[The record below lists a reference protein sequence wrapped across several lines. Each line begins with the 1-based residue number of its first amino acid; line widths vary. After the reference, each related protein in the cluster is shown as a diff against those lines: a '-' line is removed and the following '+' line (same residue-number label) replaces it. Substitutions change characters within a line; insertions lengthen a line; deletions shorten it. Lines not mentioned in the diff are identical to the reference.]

1 MKLSERSR
9 KRSFTAL
16 ALACALCAGTFTMVH
31 ADALYILTGTGD
43 EAVLLDKAAEAPDF
57 SSQMVYVGSGSNG
70 YELSLKAGR
79 PVRVQYGNTIL
90 GTTAQD
96 ETVSELLARFDIV
109 PGPLDGVLVD
119 IGESRI
125 TLTVGSDL
133 TYYEAKTRTEGYETQ
148 RIATPDLLQGQEEV
162 VQAGKNGISTDI
174 YEVVWSNGHEISRQ
188 WVEQVES
195 TAVTEIIRYGTSVTS
210 VDASDKLVNVSTAA
224 DGSGVLTFASGATM
238 KFSQARTMK
247 CTAYTAGHDGVGTR
261 TATGTT
267 VHRGTVAVDKRYIPL
282 GTRMFIVTEKG
293 SYVYG
298 MAKAEDTGMRG
309 DNKLDLYMDS
319 YNECVSFGRRNCKVY
334 ILKPLDG
341 RSAQNGISGGHP
353 KSPRAAVSGTM
364 AGPRRQCRRG
374 PYTPLCCLAPASP
387 GPRHVASRKEWFP
400 PHMSPGTMI
409 LVLSASRRKPKEGV
423 PSLGILP
430 FP

>member
-16 ALACALCAGTFTMVH
+16 ALACALCAGTFAMVH

-43 EAVLLDKAAEAPDF
+43 EAVLLDETAEAPDF
-57 SSQMVYVGSGSNG
+57 SSQMVYVGSGANG
-70 YELSLKAGR
+70 YELTLKAGR
-79 PVRVQYGNTIL
+79 PVRIQYGNTIL
-90 GTTAQD
+90 GTTAQG
-96 ETVSELLARFDIV
+96 ETVSELLARFDII

-133 TYYEAKTRTEGYETQ
+133 TYYEARTRTQGYETQ
-148 RIATPDLLQGQEEV
+148 RVATPDLLQGQEEV
-162 VQAGKNGISTDI
+162 VQAGKIGISTDI

-188 WVEQVES
+188 WVEQTES

-210 VDASDKLVNVSTAA
+210 VDPSDKLVNVSTGS

-238 KFSQARTMK
+238 KFSQACTMK

-267 VHRGTVAVDKRYIPL
+267 VHRGTVAVDQRYIPL

-309 DNKLDLYMDS
+309 DNKLDLYMDT
-319 YNECVSFGRRNCKVY
+319 YAECINFGRRDCKVY
-334 ILKPLDG
+334 IL
-341 RSAQNGISGGHP
+341 N
-353 KSPRAAVSGTM
+353 
-364 AGPRRQCRRG
+364 
-374 PYTPLCCLAPASP
+374 
-387 GPRHVASRKEWFP
+387 
-400 PHMSPGTMI
+400 
-409 LVLSASRRKPKEGV
+409 
-423 PSLGILP
+423 
-430 FP
+430 

>member
-1 MKLSERSR
+1 MKRSARSR

-16 ALACALCAGTFTMVH
+16 ALACALCAGTFAMVH
-31 ADALYILTGTGD
+31 ADALYILTGAGD
-43 EAVLLDKAAEAPDF
+43 ETVLLDETAEAPDF
-57 SSQMVYVGSGSNG
+57 SSQMVYVGSGANG
-70 YELSLKAGR
+70 YELTLKAGR
-79 PVRVQYGNTIL
+79 PVRIQYGNTIL
-90 GTTAQD
+90 GTTAQG
-96 ETVSELLARFDIV
+96 ETVSELLARFDII

-133 TYYEAKTRTEGYETQ
+133 TYYEARTRTQGYETQ
-148 RIATPDLLQGQEEV
+148 RVATPDLLQGQEEV

-188 WVEQVES
+188 WVEQTES

-210 VDASDKLVNVSTAA
+210 VDASDKLVNVSTGS

-267 VHRGTVAVDKRYIPL
+267 VHRGTVAVDQRYIPL

-309 DNKLDLYMDS
+309 DNKLDLYMDT
-319 YNECVSFGRRNCKVY
+319 YAECINFGRRDCKVY
-334 ILKPLDG
+334 IL
-341 RSAQNGISGGHP
+341 N
-353 KSPRAAVSGTM
+353 
-364 AGPRRQCRRG
+364 
-374 PYTPLCCLAPASP
+374 
-387 GPRHVASRKEWFP
+387 
-400 PHMSPGTMI
+400 
-409 LVLSASRRKPKEGV
+409 
-423 PSLGILP
+423 
-430 FP
+430 

>member
-1 MKLSERSR
+1 MKRSARSR

-16 ALACALCAGTFTMVH
+16 ALACALCAGTFAMVH
-31 ADALYILTGTGD
+31 ADALYILTGAGD
-43 EAVLLDKAAEAPDF
+43 EAVLLDETAEAPDF
-57 SSQMVYVGSGSNG
+57 SSQMVYVGSGANG
-70 YELSLKAGR
+70 YELTLKAGR
-79 PVRVQYGNTIL
+79 PVRIQYGNTIL
-90 GTTAQD
+90 GTTAQG
-96 ETVSELLARFDIV
+96 ETVSELLARFDII

-133 TYYEAKTRTEGYETQ
+133 TYYEARTRTQGYETQ
-148 RIATPDLLQGQEEV
+148 RVATPDLLQGQEEV
-162 VQAGKNGISTDI
+162 VQAGKIGISTDI

-188 WVEQVES
+188 WVEQAES

-267 VHRGTVAVDKRYIPL
+267 VHRGTVAVDQRYIPL

-309 DNKLDLYMDS
+309 DNKLDLYMDT
-319 YNECVSFGRRNCKVY
+319 YAECINFGRRDCKVY
-334 ILKPLDG
+334 IL
-341 RSAQNGISGGHP
+341 N
-353 KSPRAAVSGTM
+353 
-364 AGPRRQCRRG
+364 
-374 PYTPLCCLAPASP
+374 
-387 GPRHVASRKEWFP
+387 
-400 PHMSPGTMI
+400 
-409 LVLSASRRKPKEGV
+409 
-423 PSLGILP
+423 
-430 FP
+430 

>member
-43 EAVLLDKAAEAPDF
+43 EAVLLDEAAEAPDF

-162 VQAGKNGISTDI
+162 VQAGKHGLPPDI
-174 YEVVWSNGHEISRQ
+174 YEKGQ
-188 WVEQVES
+188 
-195 TAVTEIIRYGTSVTS
+195 
-210 VDASDKLVNVSTAA
+210 
-224 DGSGVLTFASGATM
+224 
-238 KFSQARTMK
+238 
-247 CTAYTAGHDGVGTR
+247 
-261 TATGTT
+261 T
-267 VHRGTVAVDKRYIPL
+267 VFV
-282 GTRMFIVTEKG
+282 
-293 SYVYG
+293 
-298 MAKAEDTGMRG
+298 
-309 DNKLDLYMDS
+309 
-319 YNECVSFGRRNCKVY
+319 
-334 ILKPLDG
+334 
-341 RSAQNGISGGHP
+341 
-353 KSPRAAVSGTM
+353 
-364 AGPRRQCRRG
+364 
-374 PYTPLCCLAPASP
+374 
-387 GPRHVASRKEWFP
+387 
-400 PHMSPGTMI
+400 
-409 LVLSASRRKPKEGV
+409 
-423 PSLGILP
+423 
-430 FP
+430 

>member
-1 MKLSERSR
+1 MKRSARSR

-16 ALACALCAGTFTMVH
+16 ALACALCAGTFAMVH
-31 ADALYILTGTGD
+31 ADALYILTGAGD
-43 EAVLLDKAAEAPDF
+43 EAVLLDETAEAPDF
-57 SSQMVYVGSGSNG
+57 SSQMVYVGSGANG
-70 YELSLKAGR
+70 SELTLKAGR
-79 PVRVQYGNTIL
+79 PVRIQYGNTIL
-90 GTTAQD
+90 GTTAQG
-96 ETVSELLARFDIV
+96 ETVSELLARFDII

-133 TYYEAKTRTEGYETQ
+133 TYYEARTRTQGYETQ
-148 RIATPDLLQGQEEV
+148 RVATPDLLQGQEEV
-162 VQAGKNGISTDI
+162 VQAGKIGISTDI

-188 WVEQVES
+188 WVEQTES

-210 VDASDKLVNVSTAA
+210 VDPSDKLVNVSTGS

-267 VHRGTVAVDKRYIPL
+267 VHRGTVAVDQRYIPL

-309 DNKLDLYMDS
+309 DNKLDLYMDT
-319 YNECVSFGRRNCKVY
+319 YAECINFGRRDCKVY
-334 ILKPLDG
+334 IL
-341 RSAQNGISGGHP
+341 N
-353 KSPRAAVSGTM
+353 
-364 AGPRRQCRRG
+364 
-374 PYTPLCCLAPASP
+374 
-387 GPRHVASRKEWFP
+387 
-400 PHMSPGTMI
+400 
-409 LVLSASRRKPKEGV
+409 
-423 PSLGILP
+423 
-430 FP
+430 

>member
-16 ALACALCAGTFTMVH
+16 ALACALCAGTFAMVH
-31 ADALYILTGTGD
+31 ADALYILTGAGD
-43 EAVLLDKAAEAPDF
+43 ETVLLDETAEAPDF
-57 SSQMVYVGSGSNG
+57 SSQMVYVGSGANG
-70 YELSLKAGR
+70 YELTLKAGR
-79 PVRVQYGNTIL
+79 PVRIQYGNTIL
-90 GTTAQD
+90 GTTAQG
-96 ETVSELLARFDIV
+96 ETVSELLARFDII

-188 WVEQVES
+188 WVEQTES

-210 VDASDKLVNVSTAA
+210 VDPSDKLVNVSTGS

-267 VHRGTVAVDKRYIPL
+267 VHRGTVAVDQRYIPL

-309 DNKLDLYMDS
+309 DNKLDLYMDT
-319 YNECVSFGRRNCKVY
+319 YAECINFGRRNCKVY
-334 ILKPLDG
+334 IL
-341 RSAQNGISGGHP
+341 N
-353 KSPRAAVSGTM
+353 
-364 AGPRRQCRRG
+364 
-374 PYTPLCCLAPASP
+374 
-387 GPRHVASRKEWFP
+387 
-400 PHMSPGTMI
+400 
-409 LVLSASRRKPKEGV
+409 
-423 PSLGILP
+423 
-430 FP
+430 

>member
-1 MKLSERSR
+1 MKRSARSR

-16 ALACALCAGTFTMVH
+16 ALACALCAGTFAMVH
-31 ADALYILTGTGD
+31 ADALYILTGAGD
-43 EAVLLDKAAEAPDF
+43 EAVLLDETAEAPDF
-57 SSQMVYVGSGSNG
+57 SSQMVYVGSGANG
-70 YELSLKAGR
+70 YELTLKAGR
-79 PVRVQYGNTIL
+79 PVRIQYGNTLL
-90 GTTAQD
+90 GTTAQG
-96 ETVSELLARFDIV
+96 ETVSELLARFDII

-133 TYYEAKTRTEGYETQ
+133 TYYEARTRTQGYETQ
-148 RIATPDLLQGQEEV
+148 RVATPDLLQGQEEV
-162 VQAGKNGISTDI
+162 VQAGKIGISTDI

-188 WVEQVES
+188 WVEQTES

-210 VDASDKLVNVSTAA
+210 VDPSDKLVNVSTGS

-267 VHRGTVAVDKRYIPL
+267 VHRGTVAVDQRYIPL

-309 DNKLDLYMDS
+309 DNKLDLYMDT
-319 YNECVSFGRRNCKVY
+319 YAECINFGRRNCKVY
-334 ILKPLDG
+334 IL
-341 RSAQNGISGGHP
+341 N
-353 KSPRAAVSGTM
+353 
-364 AGPRRQCRRG
+364 
-374 PYTPLCCLAPASP
+374 
-387 GPRHVASRKEWFP
+387 
-400 PHMSPGTMI
+400 
-409 LVLSASRRKPKEGV
+409 
-423 PSLGILP
+423 
-430 FP
+430 

>member
-1 MKLSERSR
+1 MKQSARSR

-16 ALACALCAGTFTMVH
+16 ALACALCAGTFAMVH
-31 ADALYILTGTGD
+31 ADALYILTGAGD
-43 EAVLLDKAAEAPDF
+43 EAVLLDETAEAPDF
-57 SSQMVYVGSGSNG
+57 SSQMVYVGSGANG
-70 YELSLKAGR
+70 YELTLKAGR
-79 PVRVQYGNTIL
+79 PVRIQYGNTIL
-90 GTTAQD
+90 GTTAQG
-96 ETVSELLARFDIV
+96 ETVSELLARFDII

-133 TYYEAKTRTEGYETQ
+133 TYYEARTRTQGYETQ
-148 RIATPDLLQGQEEV
+148 RVATPDLLQGQEEV
-162 VQAGKNGISTDI
+162 VQAGKIGISTDI

-188 WVEQVES
+188 WVEQTES

-210 VDASDKLVNVSTAA
+210 VDPSDKLVNVSTGS

-267 VHRGTVAVDKRYIPL
+267 VHRGTVAVDQRYIPL

-309 DNKLDLYMDS
+309 DNKLDLYMDT
-319 YNECVSFGRRNCKVY
+319 YAECINFGRRDCKVY
-334 ILKPLDG
+334 IL
-341 RSAQNGISGGHP
+341 N
-353 KSPRAAVSGTM
+353 
-364 AGPRRQCRRG
+364 
-374 PYTPLCCLAPASP
+374 
-387 GPRHVASRKEWFP
+387 
-400 PHMSPGTMI
+400 
-409 LVLSASRRKPKEGV
+409 
-423 PSLGILP
+423 
-430 FP
+430 

>member
-1 MKLSERSR
+1 MKRSARSR

-16 ALACALCAGTFTMVH
+16 ALACALCAGTFAMVH
-31 ADALYILTGTGD
+31 ADALYILTGAGD
-43 EAVLLDKAAEAPDF
+43 EAVLLDETAEAPDF
-57 SSQMVYVGSGSNG
+57 SSQMVYVGSGANG
-70 YELSLKAGR
+70 YELTLKAGR
-79 PVRVQYGNTIL
+79 PVCIQYGNTIL
-90 GTTAQD
+90 GTTAQG
-96 ETVSELLARFDIV
+96 ETVSELLARFDII

-133 TYYEAKTRTEGYETQ
+133 TYYEARTRTQGYETQ
-148 RIATPDLLQGQEEV
+148 RVATPDLLQGQEEV
-162 VQAGKNGISTDI
+162 VQAGKIGISTDI

-188 WVEQVES
+188 WVEQTES

-210 VDASDKLVNVSTAA
+210 VDPSDKLVNVSTGS

-267 VHRGTVAVDKRYIPL
+267 VHRGTVAVDQRYIPL

-309 DNKLDLYMDS
+309 DNKLDLYMDT
-319 YNECVSFGRRNCKVY
+319 YAECINFGRRDCKVY
-334 ILKPLDG
+334 IL
-341 RSAQNGISGGHP
+341 N
-353 KSPRAAVSGTM
+353 
-364 AGPRRQCRRG
+364 
-374 PYTPLCCLAPASP
+374 
-387 GPRHVASRKEWFP
+387 
-400 PHMSPGTMI
+400 
-409 LVLSASRRKPKEGV
+409 
-423 PSLGILP
+423 
-430 FP
+430 

>member
-1 MKLSERSR
+1 MKQSARSR

-16 ALACALCAGTFTMVH
+16 ALACALCAGTFAMVH
-31 ADALYILTGTGD
+31 ADALYILTGAGD
-43 EAVLLDKAAEAPDF
+43 EAVLLDETAEAPDF
-57 SSQMVYVGSGSNG
+57 SSQMVYVGSGANG
-70 YELSLKAGR
+70 YELTLKAGR
-79 PVRVQYGNTIL
+79 PVRIQYGNTIL
-90 GTTAQD
+90 GTTAQG
-96 ETVSELLARFDIV
+96 ETVSELLARFDII

-133 TYYEAKTRTEGYETQ
+133 TYYETRTRTQGYETQ
-148 RIATPDLLQGQEEV
+148 RVATPDLLQGQEEV
-162 VQAGKNGISTDI
+162 VQAGKIGISTDI

-188 WVEQVES
+188 WVEQTES

-210 VDASDKLVNVSTAA
+210 VDPSDKLVNVSTGS

-267 VHRGTVAVDKRYIPL
+267 VHRGTVAVDQRYIPL

-309 DNKLDLYMDS
+309 DNKLDLYMDT
-319 YNECVSFGRRNCKVY
+319 YAECINFGRRNCKVY
-334 ILKPLDG
+334 IL
-341 RSAQNGISGGHP
+341 N
-353 KSPRAAVSGTM
+353 
-364 AGPRRQCRRG
+364 
-374 PYTPLCCLAPASP
+374 
-387 GPRHVASRKEWFP
+387 
-400 PHMSPGTMI
+400 
-409 LVLSASRRKPKEGV
+409 
-423 PSLGILP
+423 
-430 FP
+430 

>member
-1 MKLSERSR
+1 MKQSARSR

-16 ALACALCAGTFTMVH
+16 ALACALCAGTFAMVH
-31 ADALYILTGTGD
+31 ADALYILTGAGD
-43 EAVLLDKAAEAPDF
+43 EAVLLDETAEAPDF
-57 SSQMVYVGSGSNG
+57 SSQMVYVGSGANG
-70 YELSLKAGR
+70 YELTLKAGR
-79 PVRVQYGNTIL
+79 PVRIQYGNTIL
-90 GTTAQD
+90 GTTAQG
-96 ETVSELLARFDIV
+96 ETVSELLARFDII

-133 TYYEAKTRTEGYETQ
+133 TYYEARTRTQGYETQ
-148 RIATPDLLQGQEEV
+148 RVATPDLLQGQEEV
-162 VQAGKNGISTDI
+162 VQAGKIGISTDI

-188 WVEQVES
+188 WVEQAES

-267 VHRGTVAVDKRYIPL
+267 VHRGTVAVDQRYIPL

-309 DNKLDLYMDS
+309 DNKLDLYMDT
-319 YNECVSFGRRNCKVY
+319 YAECINFGRRNCKVY
-334 ILKPLDG
+334 IL
-341 RSAQNGISGGHP
+341 N
-353 KSPRAAVSGTM
+353 
-364 AGPRRQCRRG
+364 
-374 PYTPLCCLAPASP
+374 
-387 GPRHVASRKEWFP
+387 
-400 PHMSPGTMI
+400 
-409 LVLSASRRKPKEGV
+409 
-423 PSLGILP
+423 
-430 FP
+430 

>member
-1 MKLSERSR
+1 MKQSARSR

-16 ALACALCAGTFTMVH
+16 ALACALCAGTFAMVH
-31 ADALYILTGTGD
+31 ADALYILTGAGD
-43 EAVLLDKAAEAPDF
+43 EAVLLDETAEAPDF
-57 SSQMVYVGSGSNG
+57 SSQMVYVGSGANG
-70 YELSLKAGR
+70 YELTLKAGR
-79 PVRVQYGNTIL
+79 PVRIQYGNTIL
-90 GTTAQD
+90 GTTAQG
-96 ETVSELLARFDIV
+96 ETVSELLARFDII

-133 TYYEAKTRTEGYETQ
+133 TYYEARTRTQGYETQ
-148 RIATPDLLQGQEEV
+148 RVATPDLLQGQEEV
-162 VQAGKNGISTDI
+162 VQAGKIGISTDI

-210 VDASDKLVNVSTAA
+210 VDPGDKLVNVSTGS

-267 VHRGTVAVDKRYIPL
+267 VHRGTVAVDQRYIPL

-334 ILKPLDG
+334 IL
-341 RSAQNGISGGHP
+341 N
-353 KSPRAAVSGTM
+353 
-364 AGPRRQCRRG
+364 
-374 PYTPLCCLAPASP
+374 
-387 GPRHVASRKEWFP
+387 
-400 PHMSPGTMI
+400 
-409 LVLSASRRKPKEGV
+409 
-423 PSLGILP
+423 
-430 FP
+430 

>member
-1 MKLSERSR
+1 MKRSARSR

-16 ALACALCAGTFTMVH
+16 ALACALCAGTFAMVH
-31 ADALYILTGTGD
+31 ADALYILTGAGD
-43 EAVLLDKAAEAPDF
+43 EAVLLDETAEAPDF
-57 SSQMVYVGSGSNG
+57 SSQMVYVGSGANG
-70 YELSLKAGR
+70 YELTLKAGR
-79 PVRVQYGNTIL
+79 PVRIQYGNTIL
-90 GTTAQD
+90 GTTAQG
-96 ETVSELLARFDIV
+96 ETVSELLARFDII

-133 TYYEAKTRTEGYETQ
+133 TYYEARTRTQGYETQ
-148 RIATPDLLQGQEEV
+148 RVATPDLLQGQEEV
-162 VQAGKNGISTDI
+162 VQAGKIGISTDN

-188 WVEQVES
+188 WVEQTES

-210 VDASDKLVNVSTAA
+210 VDPSDKLVNVSTGS

-267 VHRGTVAVDKRYIPL
+267 VHRGTVAVDQRYIPL

-309 DNKLDLYMDS
+309 DNKLDLYMDT
-319 YNECVSFGRRNCKVY
+319 YAECINFGRRDCKVY
-334 ILKPLDG
+334 IL
-341 RSAQNGISGGHP
+341 N
-353 KSPRAAVSGTM
+353 
-364 AGPRRQCRRG
+364 
-374 PYTPLCCLAPASP
+374 
-387 GPRHVASRKEWFP
+387 
-400 PHMSPGTMI
+400 
-409 LVLSASRRKPKEGV
+409 
-423 PSLGILP
+423 
-430 FP
+430 

>member
-1 MKLSERSR
+1 MKRSARSR

-16 ALACALCAGTFTMVH
+16 ALACALCAGTFAMVH
-31 ADALYILTGTGD
+31 ADALYILTGAGD
-43 EAVLLDKAAEAPDF
+43 ETVLLDETAEAPDF
-57 SSQMVYVGSGSNG
+57 SSQMVYVGSGANG
-70 YELSLKAGR
+70 YELTLKAGR
-79 PVRVQYGNTIL
+79 PVRIQYGNTIL
-90 GTTAQD
+90 GTTAQG
-96 ETVSELLARFDIV
+96 ETGSELLARFDII

-133 TYYEAKTRTEGYETQ
+133 TYYEARTRTQGYETQ
-148 RIATPDLLQGQEEV
+148 RVATPDLLQGQEEV
-162 VQAGKNGISTDI
+162 VQAGKIGISTDI

-188 WVEQVES
+188 WVEQTES

-210 VDASDKLVNVSTAA
+210 VDPSDKLVNVSTGS

-267 VHRGTVAVDKRYIPL
+267 VHRGTVAVDQRYIPL

-309 DNKLDLYMDS
+309 DNKLDLYMDT
-319 YNECVSFGRRNCKVY
+319 YAECINFGRRDCKVY
-334 ILKPLDG
+334 IL
-341 RSAQNGISGGHP
+341 N
-353 KSPRAAVSGTM
+353 
-364 AGPRRQCRRG
+364 
-374 PYTPLCCLAPASP
+374 
-387 GPRHVASRKEWFP
+387 
-400 PHMSPGTMI
+400 
-409 LVLSASRRKPKEGV
+409 
-423 PSLGILP
+423 
-430 FP
+430 

>member
-16 ALACALCAGTFTMVH
+16 ALACALCAGTFAMVH
-31 ADALYILTGTGD
+31 ADALYILTGAGD
-43 EAVLLDKAAEAPDF
+43 EAVLLDETAEAPDF
-57 SSQMVYVGSGSNG
+57 SSQMVYVGSGANG
-70 YELSLKAGR
+70 YELTLKAGR
-79 PVRVQYGNTIL
+79 PVRIQYGNTIL
-90 GTTAQD
+90 GTTAQG
-96 ETVSELLARFDIV
+96 ETVSELLARFDII

-133 TYYEAKTRTEGYETQ
+133 TYYEARTRTQGYETQ
-148 RIATPDLLQGQEEV
+148 RVATPDLLQGQEEV
-162 VQAGKNGISTDI
+162 VQAGKIGISTDI

-188 WVEQVES
+188 WVEQTES

-210 VDASDKLVNVSTAA
+210 VDPSDKLVNVSTGS

-267 VHRGTVAVDKRYIPL
+267 VHRGTVAVDQRYIPL

-309 DNKLDLYMDS
+309 DNKLDLYMDT
-319 YNECVSFGRRNCKVY
+319 YAECINFGRRNCKVY
-334 ILKPLDG
+334 IL
-341 RSAQNGISGGHP
+341 N
-353 KSPRAAVSGTM
+353 
-364 AGPRRQCRRG
+364 
-374 PYTPLCCLAPASP
+374 
-387 GPRHVASRKEWFP
+387 
-400 PHMSPGTMI
+400 
-409 LVLSASRRKPKEGV
+409 
-423 PSLGILP
+423 
-430 FP
+430 

>member
-319 YNECVSFGRRNCKVY
+319 YNECVNFGRRDCKVY
-334 ILKPLDG
+334 IL
-341 RSAQNGISGGHP
+341 N
-353 KSPRAAVSGTM
+353 
-364 AGPRRQCRRG
+364 
-374 PYTPLCCLAPASP
+374 
-387 GPRHVASRKEWFP
+387 
-400 PHMSPGTMI
+400 
-409 LVLSASRRKPKEGV
+409 
-423 PSLGILP
+423 
-430 FP
+430 

>member
-1 MKLSERSR
+1 MKRSARSR

-16 ALACALCAGTFTMVH
+16 ALACALCAGTFAMVH
-31 ADALYILTGTGD
+31 ADALYILTGAGD
-43 EAVLLDKAAEAPDF
+43 ETVLLDETAEAPDF
-57 SSQMVYVGSGSNG
+57 SSQMVYVGSGANG
-70 YELSLKAGR
+70 YELTLKAGR
-79 PVRVQYGNTIL
+79 PVRIQYGNTIL
-90 GTTAQD
+90 GTTAQG
-96 ETVSELLARFDIV
+96 ETVSELLARFDII

-133 TYYEAKTRTEGYETQ
+133 TYYEARTRTQGYETQ
-148 RIATPDLLQGQEEV
+148 RVATPDLLQGQEEV
-162 VQAGKNGISTDI
+162 VQAGKIGISTDI

-188 WVEQVES
+188 WVEQTES

-210 VDASDKLVNVSTAA
+210 VDPSDKLVNVSTGS

-267 VHRGTVAVDKRYIPL
+267 VHRGTVAVDQRYIPL

-309 DNKLDLYMDS
+309 NNKLDLYMDT
-319 YNECVSFGRRNCKVY
+319 YAECINFGRRNCKVY
-334 ILKPLDG
+334 IL
-341 RSAQNGISGGHP
+341 N
-353 KSPRAAVSGTM
+353 
-364 AGPRRQCRRG
+364 
-374 PYTPLCCLAPASP
+374 
-387 GPRHVASRKEWFP
+387 
-400 PHMSPGTMI
+400 
-409 LVLSASRRKPKEGV
+409 
-423 PSLGILP
+423 
-430 FP
+430 

>member
-1 MKLSERSR
+1 MKQSARSR

-16 ALACALCAGTFTMVH
+16 ALACALCAGTFAMVH
-31 ADALYILTGTGD
+31 ADALYILTGAGD
-43 EAVLLDKAAEAPDF
+43 EAVLLDETAEAPDF
-57 SSQMVYVGSGSNG
+57 SSQMVYVGSGANG
-70 YELSLKAGR
+70 YELTLKAGR
-79 PVRVQYGNTIL
+79 PVRIQYGNTIL
-90 GTTAQD
+90 GTTAQG
-96 ETVSELLARFDIV
+96 ETVSELLTRFDIV

-119 IGESRI
+119 IGENRI

-133 TYYEAKTRTEGYETQ
+133 TYYEARTTTEVYETQ
-148 RIATPDLLQGQEEV
+148 RVATPDLLQGQEEV

-188 WVEQVES
+188 WVEQTES

-210 VDASDKLVNVSTAA
+210 VDAGDKLVNVSTAA

-319 YNECVSFGRRNCKVY
+319 YNECINFGRRDCKVY
-334 ILKPLDG
+334 IL
-341 RSAQNGISGGHP
+341 N
-353 KSPRAAVSGTM
+353 
-364 AGPRRQCRRG
+364 
-374 PYTPLCCLAPASP
+374 
-387 GPRHVASRKEWFP
+387 
-400 PHMSPGTMI
+400 
-409 LVLSASRRKPKEGV
+409 
-423 PSLGILP
+423 
-430 FP
+430 

>member
-1 MKLSERSR
+1 MKRSARSR

-16 ALACALCAGTFTMVH
+16 ALACALCAGTFAMVH
-31 ADALYILTGTGD
+31 ADALYILTGAGD
-43 EAVLLDKAAEAPDF
+43 ETVLLDETAEAPDF
-57 SSQMVYVGSGSNG
+57 SSQMVYVGSGANG
-70 YELSLKAGR
+70 YELTLKAGR
-79 PVRVQYGNTIL
+79 PVRIQYGNTIL
-90 GTTAQD
+90 GTTAQG
-96 ETVSELLARFDIV
+96 ETVSEFLARFDII

-133 TYYEAKTRTEGYETQ
+133 TYYEARTRTQGYETQ
-148 RIATPDLLQGQEEV
+148 RVATPDLLQGQEEV
-162 VQAGKNGISTDI
+162 VQAGKIGISTDI

-188 WVEQVES
+188 WVEQTES

-210 VDASDKLVNVSTAA
+210 VDPSDKLVNVSTGS

-267 VHRGTVAVDKRYIPL
+267 VHRGTVAVDQRYIPL

-309 DNKLDLYMDS
+309 DNKLDLYMDT
-319 YNECVSFGRRNCKVY
+319 YAECINFGRRDCKVY
-334 ILKPLDG
+334 IL
-341 RSAQNGISGGHP
+341 N
-353 KSPRAAVSGTM
+353 
-364 AGPRRQCRRG
+364 
-374 PYTPLCCLAPASP
+374 
-387 GPRHVASRKEWFP
+387 
-400 PHMSPGTMI
+400 
-409 LVLSASRRKPKEGV
+409 
-423 PSLGILP
+423 
-430 FP
+430 

>member
-1 MKLSERSR
+1 MKQSARSR

-16 ALACALCAGTFTMVH
+16 ALACALCAGTFAMVH
-31 ADALYILTGTGD
+31 ADALYILTGAGD
-43 EAVLLDKAAEAPDF
+43 EAVLLDETAEAPDF
-57 SSQMVYVGSGSNG
+57 SSQMVYVGSGANG
-70 YELSLKAGR
+70 YELTLKAGR
-79 PVRVQYGNTIL
+79 PVRIQYGNTIL
-90 GTTAQD
+90 GTTAQG
-96 ETVSELLARFDIV
+96 ETVSELLARFDII

-133 TYYEAKTRTEGYETQ
+133 TYYEARTRTQGYETQ
-148 RIATPDLLQGQEEV
+148 RVATPDLLQGQEEV
-162 VQAGKNGISTDI
+162 VQAGKIGISTDI

-188 WVEQVES
+188 WVEQTES

-267 VHRGTVAVDKRYIPL
+267 VHRGTVAVDQRYIPL

-309 DNKLDLYMDS
+309 DNKLDLYMDT
-319 YNECVSFGRRNCKVY
+319 YAECINFGRRDCKVY
-334 ILKPLDG
+334 IL
-341 RSAQNGISGGHP
+341 N
-353 KSPRAAVSGTM
+353 
-364 AGPRRQCRRG
+364 
-374 PYTPLCCLAPASP
+374 
-387 GPRHVASRKEWFP
+387 
-400 PHMSPGTMI
+400 
-409 LVLSASRRKPKEGV
+409 
-423 PSLGILP
+423 
-430 FP
+430 

>member
-1 MKLSERSR
+1 MKRSARSR

-16 ALACALCAGTFTMVH
+16 ALACALCAGTFAMVH
-31 ADALYILTGTGD
+31 ADALYILTGAGD
-43 EAVLLDKAAEAPDF
+43 EAVLLDETAEAPDF
-57 SSQMVYVGSGSNG
+57 SSQMVYVGSGANG
-70 YELSLKAGR
+70 YELTLKAGR
-79 PVRVQYGNTIL
+79 PVRIQYGNTIL
-90 GTTAQD
+90 GTTAQG
-96 ETVSELLARFDIV
+96 ETVSELLARFDII

-133 TYYEAKTRTEGYETQ
+133 TYYEARTRTQGYETQ
-148 RIATPDLLQGQEEV
+148 RVATPDLLQGQEEV
-162 VQAGKNGISTDI
+162 VQAGKIGISTDI

-188 WVEQVES
+188 WVEQTES

-210 VDASDKLVNVSTAA
+210 VDPSDKLVNVSTGS

-267 VHRGTVAVDKRYIPL
+267 VHRGTVAVDQRYIPL

-309 DNKLDLYMDS
+309 DNKLDLYMDT
-319 YNECVSFGRRNCKVY
+319 YAECINFGRRDCMVY
-334 ILKPLDG
+334 IL
-341 RSAQNGISGGHP
+341 N
-353 KSPRAAVSGTM
+353 
-364 AGPRRQCRRG
+364 
-374 PYTPLCCLAPASP
+374 
-387 GPRHVASRKEWFP
+387 
-400 PHMSPGTMI
+400 
-409 LVLSASRRKPKEGV
+409 
-423 PSLGILP
+423 
-430 FP
+430 

>member
-1 MKLSERSR
+1 MKRSARSR

-16 ALACALCAGTFTMVH
+16 ALACALCAGTFAMVH
-31 ADALYILTGTGD
+31 ADALYILTGAGD
-43 EAVLLDKAAEAPDF
+43 EAVLLDETAEAPDF
-57 SSQMVYVGSGSNG
+57 SSQMVYVGSGANG
-70 YELSLKAGR
+70 YELTLKAGR
-79 PVRVQYGNTIL
+79 PVRIQYGNTIL
-90 GTTAQD
+90 GTTAQG
-96 ETVSELLARFDIV
+96 ETVSELLARFDII

-133 TYYEAKTRTEGYETQ
+133 TYYEARTRTQGYETQ
-148 RIATPDLLQGQEEV
+148 RVATPDLLQGQEEV

-188 WVEQVES
+188 WVEQTES

-210 VDASDKLVNVSTAA
+210 VDPSDKLVNVSTGS

-267 VHRGTVAVDKRYIPL
+267 VHRGTVAVDQRYIPL

-309 DNKLDLYMDS
+309 DNKLDLYMDT
-319 YNECVSFGRRNCKVY
+319 YAECINFGRRDCKVY
-334 ILKPLDG
+334 IL
-341 RSAQNGISGGHP
+341 N
-353 KSPRAAVSGTM
+353 
-364 AGPRRQCRRG
+364 
-374 PYTPLCCLAPASP
+374 
-387 GPRHVASRKEWFP
+387 
-400 PHMSPGTMI
+400 
-409 LVLSASRRKPKEGV
+409 
-423 PSLGILP
+423 
-430 FP
+430 

>member
-1 MKLSERSR
+1 MKQSARSR

-16 ALACALCAGTFTMVH
+16 ALACALCAGTFAMVH
-31 ADALYILTGTGD
+31 ADALYILTGAGD
-43 EAVLLDKAAEAPDF
+43 EAVLLDETAEAPDF
-57 SSQMVYVGSGSNG
+57 SSQMVYVGSGANG
-70 YELSLKAGR
+70 YELTLKAGR
-79 PVRVQYGNTIL
+79 PVRIQYGNTIL
-90 GTTAQD
+90 GTTAQG
-96 ETVSELLARFDIV
+96 ETVSELLARFDII

-133 TYYEAKTRTEGYETQ
+133 TYYEARTRTQGYETQ
-148 RIATPDLLQGQEEV
+148 RVATPDLLQGQEEV
-162 VQAGKNGISTDI
+162 VQAGKIGISTDI

-188 WVEQVES
+188 WVEQTES

-210 VDASDKLVNVSTAA
+210 VDPSDKLVNVSTGS

-267 VHRGTVAVDKRYIPL
+267 VHRGTVAVDQRYIPL

-309 DNKLDLYMDS
+309 DNKLDLYMDT
-319 YNECVSFGRRNCKVY
+319 YAECINFGRRDCKVY
-334 ILKPLDG
+334 IF
-341 RSAQNGISGGHP
+341 N
-353 KSPRAAVSGTM
+353 
-364 AGPRRQCRRG
+364 
-374 PYTPLCCLAPASP
+374 
-387 GPRHVASRKEWFP
+387 
-400 PHMSPGTMI
+400 
-409 LVLSASRRKPKEGV
+409 
-423 PSLGILP
+423 
-430 FP
+430 

>member
-1 MKLSERSR
+1 MKRSARSR

-16 ALACALCAGTFTMVH
+16 ALACALCAGTFAMVH
-31 ADALYILTGTGD
+31 ADALYILTGAGD
-43 EAVLLDKAAEAPDF
+43 EAVLLDETAEAPDF
-57 SSQMVYVGSGSNG
+57 SSQMVYVGSGANG
-70 YELSLKAGR
+70 YELTLKAGR
-79 PVRVQYGNTIL
+79 PVRIQYGNTIL
-90 GTTAQD
+90 GTTAQG
-96 ETVSELLARFDIV
+96 ETVSELLARFDII

-133 TYYEAKTRTEGYETQ
+133 TYYEARTRTQGYETQ
-148 RIATPDLLQGQEEV
+148 RVATPDLLQGQEEV
-162 VQAGKNGISTDI
+162 VQAGKIGISTDI

-188 WVEQVES
+188 WVEQAES
-195 TAVTEIIRYGTSVTS
+195 TAVTEIVRYGTSVTS

-267 VHRGTVAVDKRYIPL
+267 VHRGTVAVDQRYIPL

-309 DNKLDLYMDS
+309 DNKLDLYMDT
-319 YNECVSFGRRNCKVY
+319 YAECINFGRRDCKVY
-334 ILKPLDG
+334 IL
-341 RSAQNGISGGHP
+341 N
-353 KSPRAAVSGTM
+353 
-364 AGPRRQCRRG
+364 
-374 PYTPLCCLAPASP
+374 
-387 GPRHVASRKEWFP
+387 
-400 PHMSPGTMI
+400 
-409 LVLSASRRKPKEGV
+409 
-423 PSLGILP
+423 
-430 FP
+430 

>member
-1 MKLSERSR
+1 MKQSARSR

-16 ALACALCAGTFTMVH
+16 ALACALCAGTFAMVH
-31 ADALYILTGTGD
+31 ADALYILTGAGD
-43 EAVLLDKAAEAPDF
+43 EAVLLDETAEAPDF
-57 SSQMVYVGSGSNG
+57 SSQMVYVGSGANG
-70 YELSLKAGR
+70 YELTLKAGR
-79 PVRVQYGNTIL
+79 PVRIQYGNTIL
-90 GTTAQD
+90 GTTAQG
-96 ETVSELLARFDIV
+96 ETVSELLARFDII

-133 TYYEAKTRTEGYETQ
+133 TYYEARTRTQGYETQ
-148 RIATPDLLQGQEEV
+148 RVATPDLLQGQEEV
-162 VQAGKNGISTDI
+162 VQAGKIGISTDI

-210 VDASDKLVNVSTAA
+210 VDPSDKLVNVSTGS

-334 ILKPLDG
+334 IL
-341 RSAQNGISGGHP
+341 N
-353 KSPRAAVSGTM
+353 
-364 AGPRRQCRRG
+364 
-374 PYTPLCCLAPASP
+374 
-387 GPRHVASRKEWFP
+387 
-400 PHMSPGTMI
+400 
-409 LVLSASRRKPKEGV
+409 
-423 PSLGILP
+423 
-430 FP
+430 

>member
-1 MKLSERSR
+1 MKRSARSR

-16 ALACALCAGTFTMVH
+16 ALACALCAGTFAMVH
-31 ADALYILTGTGD
+31 ADALYILTGAGD
-43 EAVLLDKAAEAPDF
+43 EAVLLDETAEAPDF
-57 SSQMVYVGSGSNG
+57 SSQMVYVGSGANG
-70 YELSLKAGR
+70 YELTLKAGR
-79 PVRVQYGNTIL
+79 PVRIQYGNTIL
-90 GTTAQD
+90 GTTAQG
-96 ETVSELLARFDIV
+96 ETVSELLARFDII

-133 TYYEAKTRTEGYETQ
+133 TYYEARTRTQGYETQ
-148 RIATPDLLQGQEEV
+148 RVATPDLLQGQEEV
-162 VQAGKNGISTDI
+162 VQAGKIGISTDI

-188 WVEQVES
+188 WVEQTES

-210 VDASDKLVNVSTAA
+210 VDPSDKLVNVSTGS

-238 KFSQARTMK
+238 KFTQARTMK

-267 VHRGTVAVDKRYIPL
+267 VHRGTVAVDQRYIPL

-309 DNKLDLYMDS
+309 DNKLDLYMDT
-319 YNECVSFGRRNCKVY
+319 YAECINFGRRDCKVY
-334 ILKPLDG
+334 IL
-341 RSAQNGISGGHP
+341 N
-353 KSPRAAVSGTM
+353 
-364 AGPRRQCRRG
+364 
-374 PYTPLCCLAPASP
+374 
-387 GPRHVASRKEWFP
+387 
-400 PHMSPGTMI
+400 
-409 LVLSASRRKPKEGV
+409 
-423 PSLGILP
+423 
-430 FP
+430 

>member
-1 MKLSERSR
+1 MKRSARSR

-16 ALACALCAGTFTMVH
+16 ALACALCAGTFAMVH
-31 ADALYILTGTGD
+31 ADALYILTGAGD
-43 EAVLLDKAAEAPDF
+43 ETVLLDETAEAPDF
-57 SSQMVYVGSGSNG
+57 SSQMVYVGSGANG
-70 YELSLKAGR
+70 YELTLKAGR
-79 PVRVQYGNTIL
+79 PVRIQYGNTIL
-90 GTTAQD
+90 GTTAQG
-96 ETVSELLARFDIV
+96 ETVSELLARFDII

-133 TYYEAKTRTEGYETQ
+133 TYYEARTRPQGYETQ
-148 RIATPDLLQGQEEV
+148 RVATPDLLQGQEEV
-162 VQAGKNGISTDI
+162 VQAGKIGISTDI

-188 WVEQVES
+188 WVEQTES

-210 VDASDKLVNVSTAA
+210 VDPSDKLVNVSTGS

-267 VHRGTVAVDKRYIPL
+267 VHRGTVAVDQRYIPL

-334 ILKPLDG
+334 IL
-341 RSAQNGISGGHP
+341 N
-353 KSPRAAVSGTM
+353 
-364 AGPRRQCRRG
+364 
-374 PYTPLCCLAPASP
+374 
-387 GPRHVASRKEWFP
+387 
-400 PHMSPGTMI
+400 
-409 LVLSASRRKPKEGV
+409 
-423 PSLGILP
+423 
-430 FP
+430 

>member
-1 MKLSERSR
+1 MKRFARSR

-16 ALACALCAGTFTMVH
+16 ALACALCAGTFAMVH
-31 ADALYILTGTGD
+31 ADALYILTGAGD
-43 EAVLLDKAAEAPDF
+43 EAVLLDETAEAPDF
-57 SSQMVYVGSGSNG
+57 SSQMVYVGSGANG
-70 YELSLKAGR
+70 YELTLKAGR
-79 PVRVQYGNTIL
+79 PVRIQYGNTIL
-90 GTTAQD
+90 GTTAQG
-96 ETVSELLARFDIV
+96 ETVSELLARFDII

-133 TYYEAKTRTEGYETQ
+133 TYYEARTRTQGYETQ
-148 RIATPDLLQGQEEV
+148 RVATPDLLQGQEEV
-162 VQAGKNGISTDI
+162 VQAGKIGISTDI

-188 WVEQVES
+188 WVEQTES

-210 VDASDKLVNVSTAA
+210 VDPSDKLVNVSTGS

-267 VHRGTVAVDKRYIPL
+267 VHRGTVAVDQRYIPL

-309 DNKLDLYMDS
+309 DNKLDLYMDT
-319 YNECVSFGRRNCKVY
+319 YAECINFGRRDCKVY
-334 ILKPLDG
+334 IL
-341 RSAQNGISGGHP
+341 N
-353 KSPRAAVSGTM
+353 
-364 AGPRRQCRRG
+364 
-374 PYTPLCCLAPASP
+374 
-387 GPRHVASRKEWFP
+387 
-400 PHMSPGTMI
+400 
-409 LVLSASRRKPKEGV
+409 
-423 PSLGILP
+423 
-430 FP
+430 

>member
-1 MKLSERSR
+1 MKRSARSR

-16 ALACALCAGTFTMVH
+16 ALACALCAGTFAMVH
-31 ADALYILTGTGD
+31 ADALYILTGAGD
-43 EAVLLDKAAEAPDF
+43 EAVLLDETAEAPDF
-57 SSQMVYVGSGSNG
+57 SSQMVYVGSGANG
-70 YELSLKAGR
+70 YELTLKAGR
-79 PVRVQYGNTIL
+79 PVRIQYGNTIL
-90 GTTAQD
+90 GTTAQG
-96 ETVSELLARFDIV
+96 ETVSELLARFDII

-133 TYYEAKTRTEGYETQ
+133 TYYEARTRTQGYETQ
-148 RIATPDLLQGQEEV
+148 RVATPDLLQGQEEV
-162 VQAGKNGISTDI
+162 VQAGKIGISTDI

-188 WVEQVES
+188 WVEQTES

-210 VDASDKLVNVSTAA
+210 VDPGDKLVNVSTGS

-334 ILKPLDG
+334 IL
-341 RSAQNGISGGHP
+341 N
-353 KSPRAAVSGTM
+353 
-364 AGPRRQCRRG
+364 
-374 PYTPLCCLAPASP
+374 
-387 GPRHVASRKEWFP
+387 
-400 PHMSPGTMI
+400 
-409 LVLSASRRKPKEGV
+409 
-423 PSLGILP
+423 
-430 FP
+430 

>member
-1 MKLSERSR
+1 MKQSARFR

-16 ALACALCAGTFTMVH
+16 ALACALCAGTFAMVH
-31 ADALYILTGTGD
+31 ADALYILTGAGD
-43 EAVLLDKAAEAPDF
+43 EAVLLDETAEAPDF
-57 SSQMVYVGSGSNG
+57 SSQMVYVGSGANG
-70 YELSLKAGR
+70 YELTLKAGR
-79 PVRVQYGNTIL
+79 PVRIQYGNTIL
-90 GTTAQD
+90 GTTAQG
-96 ETVSELLARFDIV
+96 ETVSELLARFDII

-133 TYYEAKTRTEGYETQ
+133 TYYEARTRTQGYETQ
-148 RIATPDLLQGQEEV
+148 RVATPDLLQGQEEV

-188 WVEQVES
+188 WVEQTES

-210 VDASDKLVNVSTAA
+210 VDPSDKLVNVSTGS

-267 VHRGTVAVDKRYIPL
+267 VHRGTVAVDQRYIPL

-309 DNKLDLYMDS
+309 DNKLDLYMDT
-319 YNECVSFGRRNCKVY
+319 YAECINFGRRDCKVY
-334 ILKPLDG
+334 IL
-341 RSAQNGISGGHP
+341 N
-353 KSPRAAVSGTM
+353 
-364 AGPRRQCRRG
+364 
-374 PYTPLCCLAPASP
+374 
-387 GPRHVASRKEWFP
+387 
-400 PHMSPGTMI
+400 
-409 LVLSASRRKPKEGV
+409 
-423 PSLGILP
+423 
-430 FP
+430 

>member
-1 MKLSERSR
+1 MKRSARSR

-16 ALACALCAGTFTMVH
+16 ALACALCAGTFAMVH
-31 ADALYILTGTGD
+31 ADALYILTGAGD
-43 EAVLLDKAAEAPDF
+43 EAVLLDETAEAPDF
-57 SSQMVYVGSGSNG
+57 SSQMVYVGSGANG
-70 YELSLKAGR
+70 YELTLKAGR
-79 PVRVQYGNTIL
+79 PVRIQYGNTIL
-90 GTTAQD
+90 GTTAQG
-96 ETVSELLARFDIV
+96 ETVSELLARFDII

-133 TYYEAKTRTEGYETQ
+133 TYYEARTRTQGYETQ
-148 RIATPDLLQGQEEV
+148 RVATPDLLQGQEEV
-162 VQAGKNGISTDI
+162 VQAGKIGISTDI

-210 VDASDKLVNVSTAA
+210 VDPGDKLVNVSTGS

-267 VHRGTVAVDKRYIPL
+267 VHRGTVAVDQRYIPL

-309 DNKLDLYMDS
+309 DNKLDLYMDT
-319 YNECVSFGRRNCKVY
+319 YAECINFGRRNCKVY
-334 ILKPLDG
+334 IL
-341 RSAQNGISGGHP
+341 N
-353 KSPRAAVSGTM
+353 
-364 AGPRRQCRRG
+364 
-374 PYTPLCCLAPASP
+374 
-387 GPRHVASRKEWFP
+387 
-400 PHMSPGTMI
+400 
-409 LVLSASRRKPKEGV
+409 
-423 PSLGILP
+423 
-430 FP
+430 

>member
-1 MKLSERSR
+1 MKRSARSR

-16 ALACALCAGTFTMVH
+16 ALACALCAGTFAMVH
-31 ADALYILTGTGD
+31 ADALYILTGAGD
-43 EAVLLDKAAEAPDF
+43 EAVLLDETAEAPDF
-57 SSQMVYVGSGSNG
+57 SSQMVYVGSGANG
-70 YELSLKAGR
+70 YELTLKAGR
-79 PVRVQYGNTIL
+79 PVRIQYGNTIL
-90 GTTAQD
+90 GTTAQG
-96 ETVSELLARFDIV
+96 ETVSELLARFDII

-133 TYYEAKTRTEGYETQ
+133 TYYEARTRTQGYETQ
-148 RIATPDLLQGQEEV
+148 RVATPDLLQGQEEV
-162 VQAGKNGISTDI
+162 VQAGKIGISTDI

-188 WVEQVES
+188 WVEQTES

-267 VHRGTVAVDKRYIPL
+267 VHRGTVAVDQRYIPL

-309 DNKLDLYMDS
+309 DNKLDLYMDT
-319 YNECVSFGRRNCKVY
+319 YAECINFGRRDCKVY
-334 ILKPLDG
+334 IL
-341 RSAQNGISGGHP
+341 N
-353 KSPRAAVSGTM
+353 
-364 AGPRRQCRRG
+364 
-374 PYTPLCCLAPASP
+374 
-387 GPRHVASRKEWFP
+387 
-400 PHMSPGTMI
+400 
-409 LVLSASRRKPKEGV
+409 
-423 PSLGILP
+423 
-430 FP
+430 

>member
-1 MKLSERSR
+1 MKRSARSR

-16 ALACALCAGTFTMVH
+16 ALACALCAGTFAMVH
-31 ADALYILTGTGD
+31 ADALYILTGAGD
-43 EAVLLDKAAEAPDF
+43 EAVLLDETAEAPDF
-57 SSQMVYVGSGSNG
+57 SSQMVYVGSGANG
-70 YELSLKAGR
+70 YELTLKAGR
-79 PVRVQYGNTIL
+79 PVRIQYGNTIL
-90 GTTAQD
+90 GTTAQG
-96 ETVSELLARFDIV
+96 ETVSELLARFDII

-133 TYYEAKTRTEGYETQ
+133 TYYEARTRTQGYETQ
-148 RIATPDLLQGQEEV
+148 RVATPDLLQGQEEV
-162 VQAGKNGISTDI
+162 VQAGKIGISTDI

-188 WVEQVES
+188 WVEQTES

-210 VDASDKLVNVSTAA
+210 VDPSDKLVNVSTGS

-334 ILKPLDG
+334 IL
-341 RSAQNGISGGHP
+341 N
-353 KSPRAAVSGTM
+353 
-364 AGPRRQCRRG
+364 
-374 PYTPLCCLAPASP
+374 
-387 GPRHVASRKEWFP
+387 
-400 PHMSPGTMI
+400 
-409 LVLSASRRKPKEGV
+409 
-423 PSLGILP
+423 
-430 FP
+430 

>member
-1 MKLSERSR
+1 MKRSARSR

-16 ALACALCAGTFTMVH
+16 ALACALCAGTFAMVH
-31 ADALYILTGTGD
+31 ADALYILTGAGD
-43 EAVLLDKAAEAPDF
+43 ETVLLDETAEAPDF
-57 SSQMVYVGSGSNG
+57 SSQMVYVGSGANG
-70 YELSLKAGR
+70 YELTLKAGR
-79 PVRVQYGNTIL
+79 PVRIQYGNTIL
-90 GTTAQD
+90 GTTAQG
-96 ETVSELLARFDIV
+96 ETVSELLARFDII

-133 TYYEAKTRTEGYETQ
+133 TYYEARTRTQGYETQ
-148 RIATPDLLQGQEEV
+148 RVATPDLLRGQEEV
-162 VQAGKNGISTDI
+162 VQAGKIGISTDI

-188 WVEQVES
+188 WVEQTES

-210 VDASDKLVNVSTAA
+210 VDPSDKLVNVSTGS

-267 VHRGTVAVDKRYIPL
+267 VHRGTVAVDQRYIPL

-309 DNKLDLYMDS
+309 DNKLDLYMDT
-319 YNECVSFGRRNCKVY
+319 YAECINFGRRDCKVY
-334 ILKPLDG
+334 IL
-341 RSAQNGISGGHP
+341 N
-353 KSPRAAVSGTM
+353 
-364 AGPRRQCRRG
+364 
-374 PYTPLCCLAPASP
+374 
-387 GPRHVASRKEWFP
+387 
-400 PHMSPGTMI
+400 
-409 LVLSASRRKPKEGV
+409 
-423 PSLGILP
+423 
-430 FP
+430 

>member
-1 MKLSERSR
+1 MKRSARSR

-16 ALACALCAGTFTMVH
+16 ALACALCAGTFAMVH
-31 ADALYILTGTGD
+31 ADALYILTGAGD
-43 EAVLLDKAAEAPDF
+43 ETVLLDETAEAPDF
-57 SSQMVYVGSGSNG
+57 SSQMVYVGSGANG
-70 YELSLKAGR
+70 YELTLKAGR
-79 PVRVQYGNTIL
+79 PVRIQYGNTIL
-90 GTTAQD
+90 GTTAQG
-96 ETVSELLARFDIV
+96 ETVSELLARFDII

-133 TYYEAKTRTEGYETQ
+133 TYYEARTRTQGYETQ
-148 RIATPDLLQGQEEV
+148 RVATPDLLQGQEEV
-162 VQAGKNGISTDI
+162 VQAGKIGISTDI

-210 VDASDKLVNVSTAA
+210 VDPSDKLVNVSTGS

-267 VHRGTVAVDKRYIPL
+267 VHRGTVAVDQRYIPL

-309 DNKLDLYMDS
+309 DNKLDLYMDT
-319 YNECVSFGRRNCKVY
+319 YAECINFGRRDCKVY
-334 ILKPLDG
+334 IL
-341 RSAQNGISGGHP
+341 N
-353 KSPRAAVSGTM
+353 
-364 AGPRRQCRRG
+364 
-374 PYTPLCCLAPASP
+374 
-387 GPRHVASRKEWFP
+387 
-400 PHMSPGTMI
+400 
-409 LVLSASRRKPKEGV
+409 
-423 PSLGILP
+423 
-430 FP
+430 

>member
-1 MKLSERSR
+1 MKRSARSR

-16 ALACALCAGTFTMVH
+16 ALACALCAGTFAMVH
-31 ADALYILTGTGD
+31 ADALYILTGAGD
-43 EAVLLDKAAEAPDF
+43 ETVLLDETAEAPDF
-57 SSQMVYVGSGSNG
+57 SSQMVYVGSGANG
-70 YELSLKAGR
+70 YELTLKAGR
-79 PVRVQYGNTIL
+79 PVRIQYGNTIL
-90 GTTAQD
+90 GTTAQG
-96 ETVSELLARFDIV
+96 ETVSELLARFDII

-133 TYYEAKTRTEGYETQ
+133 TYYEARTRTQGYETQ
-148 RIATPDLLQGQEEV
+148 RVATPDLLQGQEEV
-162 VQAGKNGISTDI
+162 VQAGKIGISTDI

-188 WVEQVES
+188 WVEQTES

-210 VDASDKLVNVSTAA
+210 VDPGDKLVNVSTGS

-267 VHRGTVAVDKRYIPL
+267 VHRGTVAVDQRYIPL

-334 ILKPLDG
+334 IL
-341 RSAQNGISGGHP
+341 N
-353 KSPRAAVSGTM
+353 
-364 AGPRRQCRRG
+364 
-374 PYTPLCCLAPASP
+374 
-387 GPRHVASRKEWFP
+387 
-400 PHMSPGTMI
+400 
-409 LVLSASRRKPKEGV
+409 
-423 PSLGILP
+423 
-430 FP
+430 

>member
-1 MKLSERSR
+1 MKRSARSR

-16 ALACALCAGTFTMVH
+16 ALACALCAGTFAMVH
-31 ADALYILTGTGD
+31 ADALYILTGAGD
-43 EAVLLDKAAEAPDF
+43 ETVLLDETAEAPDF
-57 SSQMVYVGSGSNG
+57 SSQMVYVGSGANG
-70 YELSLKAGR
+70 YELTLKAGR
-79 PVRVQYGNTIL
+79 PVRIQYGNTIL
-90 GTTAQD
+90 GTTAQG
-96 ETVSELLARFDIV
+96 ETVSELLARFDII

-133 TYYEAKTRTEGYETQ
+133 TYYEARTRTQGYETQ
-148 RIATPDLLQGQEEV
+148 RVATPDLLQGQEEV
-162 VQAGKNGISTDI
+162 VQAGKIGISTDI

-188 WVEQVES
+188 WVEQTES
-195 TAVTEIIRYGTSVTS
+195 TAVTKIIRYGTSVTS
-210 VDASDKLVNVSTAA
+210 VDPSDKLVNVSTGS

-267 VHRGTVAVDKRYIPL
+267 VHRGTVAVDQRYIPL

-309 DNKLDLYMDS
+309 DNKLDLYMDT
-319 YNECVSFGRRNCKVY
+319 YAECINFGRRNCKVY
-334 ILKPLDG
+334 IL
-341 RSAQNGISGGHP
+341 N
-353 KSPRAAVSGTM
+353 
-364 AGPRRQCRRG
+364 
-374 PYTPLCCLAPASP
+374 
-387 GPRHVASRKEWFP
+387 
-400 PHMSPGTMI
+400 
-409 LVLSASRRKPKEGV
+409 
-423 PSLGILP
+423 
-430 FP
+430 

>member
-1 MKLSERSR
+1 MKRSARSR

-16 ALACALCAGTFTMVH
+16 ALACALCAGTFAMVH
-31 ADALYILTGTGD
+31 ADALYILTGAGD
-43 EAVLLDKAAEAPDF
+43 EAVLLDETAEAPDF
-57 SSQMVYVGSGSNG
+57 SSQMVYVGSGANG
-70 YELSLKAGR
+70 YELTLKAGR
-79 PVRVQYGNTIL
+79 PVRIQYGNTIL
-90 GTTAQD
+90 GTTAQG
-96 ETVSELLARFDIV
+96 ETVSELLARFDII

-133 TYYEAKTRTEGYETQ
+133 TYYEARTRTQGYETQ
-148 RIATPDLLQGQEEV
+148 RVATPDLLQGQEEV
-162 VQAGKNGISTDI
+162 VQAGKIGISTDI

-188 WVEQVES
+188 WVEQTES
-195 TAVTEIIRYGTSVTS
+195 TAVTEIIRYGTSGTS
-210 VDASDKLVNVSTAA
+210 VDPSDKLVNVSTGS

-267 VHRGTVAVDKRYIPL
+267 VHRGTVAVDQRYIPL

-309 DNKLDLYMDS
+309 DNKLDLYMDT
-319 YNECVSFGRRNCKVY
+319 YAECINFGRRDCKVY
-334 ILKPLDG
+334 IL
-341 RSAQNGISGGHP
+341 N
-353 KSPRAAVSGTM
+353 
-364 AGPRRQCRRG
+364 
-374 PYTPLCCLAPASP
+374 
-387 GPRHVASRKEWFP
+387 
-400 PHMSPGTMI
+400 
-409 LVLSASRRKPKEGV
+409 
-423 PSLGILP
+423 
-430 FP
+430 